1 MNPIRFFWKVVNAT
15 VIALSKSP
23 LHVILSNN
31 VVVLHVK
38 GKKTGKIYKIP
49 VSFLELEPDK
59 LCCVTD
65 RENIWWKN
73 LIGSQFSKTRFKG
86 RLLDSTLTATIDNQ
100 VQIEEYLGALCRH
113 SRVDG
118 FFAKVSYQNGEPV
131 KQDIMTAAR
140 KMVAIT
146 VSFQK

>member
-1 MNPIRFFWKVVNAT
+1 MNPKRLFWKVINAT
-15 VIALSKSP
+15 VVALSKSP
-23 LHVILSNN
+23 LHIILSNN

-38 GKKTGKIYKIP
+38 GMKTGKVYKIP
-49 VSFLELEPDK
+49 VSFLQLEPDK

-73 LIGSQFSKTRFKG
+73 LLNPQFSKTRFKG
-86 RLLDSTLTATIDNQ
+86 RLLDSTLTATIDDKN
-100 VQIEEYLGALCRH
+100 QIEKYLEALCRH

-118 FFAKVSYQNGEPV
+118 FFAKVGYQNGEPS
-131 KQDIMTAAR
+131 KQDIITAANR
-140 KMVAIT
+140 MVAIT

>member
-1 MNPIRFFWKVVNAT
+1 MNPKRLFWKVVNAT
-15 VIALSKSP
+15 VVALSKSP
-23 LHVILSNN
+23 LHIIISNK

-38 GKKTGKIYKIP
+38 GMKTGRVYKIP

-59 LCCVTD
+59 LCCVTN

-86 RLLDSTLTATIDNQ
+86 RLLDSPLTATIDNQ
-100 VQIEEYLGALCRH
+100 VQIEEYLGAMCRH

-131 KQDIMTAAR
+131 KQDIMTAAS

>member
-23 LHVILSNN
+23 LHIILSNN
-31 VVVLHVK
+31 VVVLHVE

-49 VSFLELEPDK
+49 VSFLELEPDR
-59 LCCVTD
+59 LCCVTS

-100 VQIEEYLGALCRH
+100 VQIEEYLGALCQH

-131 KQDIMTAAR
+131 KQDIMAAAR
-140 KMVAIT
+140 KMVAIA
-146 VSFQK
+146 VSL